1 MKKYIFLFLLV
12 FSFSYADILDR
23 LEKKLSEVNS
33 ITAQFKQQT
42 FMEGLDQPDEYEGK
56 LFITKPDTVK
66 LEYSKPIK
74 QIYFLKGNEL
84 IVYSPEEKQAVKT
97 KLSDQFIM
105 LKIFKTIASGKSLK
119 SLFNLEKNEKKGTD
133 TLLILSPKDQ
143 KDIKKFTMLLS
154 DDLTIKKMTVWDQE
168 GNKIIIDF
176 YDFRYGRKPLNLYI
190 KIPEDTEWMEY

>member
-33 ITAQFKQQT
+33 ITAQFKQRT

>member
-1 MKKYIFLFLLV
+1 MKKFIFLFLFV
-12 FSFSYADILDR
+12 FSFSYADILDK
-23 LEKKLSEVNS
+23 LEKKLSQISS

-42 FMEGLDQPDEYEGK
+42 FMEGLDQPDEYKGE
-56 LFITKPDTVK
+56 LFISKPDTVK
-66 LEYSKPIK
+66 LEYSKPVQ

-119 SLFNLEKNEKKGTD
+119 SLFKLEKNEKKGTD
-133 TLLILSPKDQ
+133 TLLVLVPKDQ
-143 KDIKKFTMLLS
+143 KDIKKFTMLIS
-154 DDLTIKKMTVWDQE
+154 DELNIKKMTIWDKE
-168 GNKIIIDF
+168 GNKIAIEF
-176 YDFRYGRKPLNLYI
+176 YDFEYSKNPLNLYI

>member
-12 FSFSYADILDR
+12 FSFSYADILDK
-23 LEKKLSEVNS
+23 LEKKLSQISS

-66 LEYSKPIK
+66 LEYFKPVK
-74 QIYFLKGNEL
+74 QIYYLKGNEL
-84 IVYSPEEKQAVKT
+84 IVYSPEEKQAVRT

-105 LKIFKTIASGKSLK
+105 LKIFKTIASGESLK
-119 SLFNLEKNEKKGTD
+119 SLFKLEKNEKKGTYI
-133 TLLILSPKDQ
+133 LLILSPKDQ

-154 DDLTIKKMTVWDQE
+154 DDLTIKKMTVWDKE
-168 GNKIIIDF
+168 GNKIVIDF
-176 YDFRYGRKPLNLYI
+176 YDFRYGRKLLNLYI
-190 KIPEDTEWMEY
+190 KIPKDTEWMEY